1 MPWWVGG
8 VGRGPGFHPAGWWW
22 GTLCGCHVSLVRAG
36 GRGVG
41 SQGVQPDWG
50 ARLTSDTPRQ
60 GRLLERASRKK
71 DLSLLQNLRSLTII
85 QLRSPL
91 RRPRQGL
98 LWRNHASQPCSR
110 CGNIDQDQVLESIS
124 SCLADA
130 PAGKLTG
137 NPQRDYPDLLTN
149 REAWSRITYFKY

>member
-1 MPWWVGG
+1 MSAWSEQEGEE
-8 VGRGPGFHPAGWWW
+8 
-22 GTLCGCHVSLVRAG
+22 
-36 GRGVG
+36 
-41 SQGVQPDWG
+41 WG
-50 ARLTSDTPRQ
+50 ARVYSQTGEQDSHGDTPRQ
-60 GRLLERASRKK
+60 GRLLEGASRKK
-71 DLSLLQNLRSLTII
+71 DLSLLQNLRFLTII

-110 CGNIDQDQVLESIS
+110 CGNIDQDQMLESIS